1 MENKEEIIDLTIA
14 REELTNDN
22 QVILAKLKDFGTT
35 VCAVI
40 LVIWDFFIKSVFLR
54 NFCSFVLNLCAIY
67 IAGIGIIYCWSGTSE
82 KSAIYWWSCI
92 GFLVGSFIVW
102 TIAIRLGV
110 TRVCPN
116 CKENRAIKISEKAT
130 GNTQY
135 GAVRSV
141 KKENG
146 NILEQEFR
154 EEYIKTREC
163 IYGCGY
169 CETETFWKIKWQN
182 IQQ

>member
-1 MENKEEIIDLTIA
+1 MESEEDIIDSQIE
-14 REELTNDN
+14 REDLTNSS
-22 QVILAKLKDFGTT
+22 QVILSKLKDFTT
-35 VCAVI
+35 SVIAFI
-40 LVIWDFFIKSVFLR
+40 LVILDFFMKSAFLR
-54 NFCSFVLNLCAIY
+54 NIVSFIMNLCAIC
-67 IAGIGIIYCWSGTSE
+67 IAGMGILYCWDGASE
-82 KSAIYWWSCI
+82 KNAVYWWSCI
-92 GFLVGSFIVW
+92 GFLVGSFIVYS
-102 TIAIRLGV
+102 IAIRLGV

-116 CKENRAIKISEKAT
+116 CEENRAIKISENPT

-146 NILEQEFR
+146 NILEQEIR

-169 CETETFWKIKWQN
+169 CEEETFWKSKWQK